1 MTQRTAILLGEGVSI
16 PDVERALLH
25 TGLTLSSTVTPN
37 LYTIDHAKCQLPFA
51 MYEFTLPAMVRRQA
65 D

>member
-1 MTQRTAILLGEGVSI
+1 MTQRYYIVLGDGVSI

-25 TGLTLSSTVTPN
+25 TGLTLSSTMSPHVF
-37 LYTIDHAKCQLPFA
+37 TIDHAKRLLPPSAFN
-51 MYEFTLPAMVRRQA
+51 FTLPAMVRRQA